1 MGRSRHVS
9 RRRFLKGSALASA
22 SALSILPAA
31 KSAPSQQSQR
41 QPSRVSTFFD
51 LIRPP
56 DFITAYENAAG
67 TPLSRSNEVWSG
79 NGITVKLHPTSTSPR
94 GLAITVS
101 AHKHPLS
108 RLHLRWRTRVPDRL
122 RFLGDHWERSY
133 GDLEWRGLIG
143 ERVMPWYFMVHDGHV
158 TNGYGVQTAP
168 KALAF
173 WRVDNSGI
181 SLWLDVRNGGSPVQ
195 LGERTLDACTIITRE
210 GREGES
216 PWQAAHEFCAMMC
229 RSPRMPPTPI
239 YGGNNWYYAYG
250 ENCSAK
256 AIERDAGLLSDIVG
270 SVSNRPFQVID
281 DGWQMVSSA
290 PDCCSGGPWR
300 YGNAGFPDMPGLA
313 SRLKTMGVRPGIWMR
328 PLLTH
333 ERGTE
338 AFALKRPQ
346 APGKQ
351 GYLLDPT
358 IPEVRAQIRSDV
370 AGLVAWGYEL
380 VKHDFSTND
389 LLGRWGSRMGGSIT
403 DDGWAFADRSRT
415 TAEVVLDL
423 YQAIRAGA
431 GERTIVIGCN
441 TMGHLG
447 AGLFDLQRIGD
458 DTSGKQFDRTRRM
471 GVNTLAFRGVQHGK
485 FFAVDADCVGIT
497 WAIPWG
503 LNKQWLDLLSR
514 SGTPL
519 FVSAAPEA
527 IGAEQRKALRE
538 AFTRSAVVQPLAEPL
553 DSLETITP
561 EHWRFGKETVDY
573 DWYGE
578 KGIQV
583 FEST

>member
-1 MGRSRHVS
+1 MGRSRIVS
-9 RRRFLKGSALASA
+9 RRRFLKGSALAGA
-22 SALSILPAA
+22 SALTIFPAA
-31 KSAPSQQSQR
+31 KSAGSQR
-41 QPSRVSTFFD
+41 QTPVSTFFD
-51 LIRPP
+51 LVRPP
-56 DFITAYENAAG
+56 DFITAYENAGAI
-67 TPLSRSNEVWSG
+67 PLGRANEVWRAA
-79 NGITVKLHPTSTSPR
+79 GITLKLNRTSPR
-94 GLAITVS
+94 GMSITIS
-101 AHKHPLS
+101 APTHPVS
-108 RLHLRWRTRVPDRL
+108 RLHLRWQSRVSERL

-143 ERVMPWYFMVHDGHV
+143 ERVMPWYFMVHDGRITH
-158 TNGYGVQTAP
+158 GYGVQTAP

-195 LGERTLDACTIITRE
+195 LGERSLDACTIVTRE

-216 PWQAAHEFCAMMC
+216 AWQAAHEFCALMC
-229 RSPRMPPTPI
+229 RSPRMPTIPV

-256 AIERDAGLLSDIVG
+256 AIERDAGLLSDLVG
-270 SVSNRPFQVID
+270 SALNRPFQVID
-281 DGWQMVSSA
+281 DGWQLVTSA
-290 PDCCSGGPWR
+290 QDCCSGGPWR

-338 AFALKRPQ
+338 GLALKRPQ

-358 IPEVRAQIRSDV
+358 IPEVRERIRNDV

-389 LLGRWGSRMGGSIT
+389 LLGRWGPRMGGSIT
-403 DDGWAFADRSRT
+403 DDGWAFSDRSRT

-423 YQAIRAGA
+423 YKTIRAGA
-431 GERTIVIGCN
+431 GERTILIGCN
-441 TMGHLG
+441 TMGHLA
-447 AGLFDLQRIGD
+447 AGLFELQRIGD

-471 GVNTLAFRGVQHGK
+471 GVNSLAFRGPQHGK
-485 FFAVDADCVGIT
+485 FFAVDADCVGMT
-497 WAIPWG
+497 SAISWG
-503 LNKQWLDLLSR
+503 SNRQWLDLLSR
-514 SGTPL
+514 SGTPF
-519 FVSAAPEA
+519 FVSAAPDA

-538 AFTRSAVVQPLAEPL
+538 AFARAAVVQPLAEPL
-553 DSLETITP
+553 DLLETTTP
-561 EHWRFGKETVDY
+561 EHWRFGKETADY

-578 KGIQV
+578 KGIEAV
-583 FEST
+583 ESR